1 MYCNMNEKTK
11 RKVKLAI
18 MIIIIIAGCMG
29 GCTTV
34 YVLNKGNGKV
44 EIHQESKNAAK
55 ADSLTNKLE
64 IK

>member
-1 MYCNMNEKTK
+1 MDEKTK

-44 EIHQESKNAAK
+44 EIHQSSKNAAQ
-55 ADSLTNKLE
+55 ADSLNNKLE

>member
-1 MYCNMNEKTK
+1 MAILITII
-11 RKVKLAI
+11 LAG
-18 MIIIIIAGCMG
+18 AMG

-44 EIHQESKNAAK
+44 EIHQSSNNEAK
-55 ADSLTNKLE
+55 ADSLSNQMN

>member
-1 MYCNMNEKTK
+1 MYYDMNEKTK

-18 MIIIIIAGCMG
+18 MTIIIIAGCTG

-34 YVLNKGNGKV
+34 YVLNKGNGEV
-44 EIHQESKNAAK
+44 EIHQSSKNAAQ
-55 ADSLTNKLE
+55 ADSLNNKLE